1 MTLEGTDDFTA
12 GLNVAKNINGFDLS
26 FNASQSFA
34 ENSAQEAK
42 VSLSK
47 KF

>member
-1 MTLEGTDDFTA
+1 MTLEGTDDFA
-12 GLNVAKNINGFDLS
+12 AELNVAKNINGFDLS
-26 FNASQSFA
+26 FNANQSFA
-34 ENSAQEAK
+34 ENFDQEAK